1 MSGQTIRPVAPPC
14 GDGGRGNRLFA
25 VPRLLERLLHRDGG
39 ADAAPQ
45 HTRMERRI
53 TMKRTVLMAMI
64 AVGLTF
70 VAAVADA
77 QVKKGKTRPAT
88 TKQLMSGVVQPHC
101 AAIGEAVKQA
111 PADDAAWEKVATH
124 AAVLNEISYTL
135 MEDGRCPDADWANAS
150 TILRTAS
157 DAVLVKALAKDHAG
171 VAAEFAKLTESCG
184 ACHKVHKK

>member
-1 MSGQTIRPVAPPC
+1 
-14 GDGGRGNRLFA
+14 
-25 VPRLLERLLHRDGG
+25 
-39 ADAAPQ
+39 
-45 HTRMERRI
+45 
-53 TMKRTVLMAMI
+53 MKRTVPMALI
-64 AVGLTF
+64 AVGLAF

-88 TKQLMSGVVQPHC
+88 TKQLMSGIVQPHC

-135 MEDGRCPDADWANAS
+135 MDDGRCPDAEWANAS

-157 DAVLVKALAKDHAG
+157 DAVLVKAQAKDHAG
-171 VAAEFAKLTESCG
+171 VSAEFAKLTESCG
-184 ACHKVHKK
+184 VCHKAHKK

>member
-1 MSGQTIRPVAPPC
+1 
-14 GDGGRGNRLFA
+14 
-25 VPRLLERLLHRDGG
+25 
-39 ADAAPQ
+39 
-45 HTRMERRI
+45 
-53 TMKRTVLMAMI
+53 MKRIMLVAGV
-64 AVGLTF
+64 AVALTL

-77 QVKKGKTRPAT
+77 QVKKGKARPAT
-88 TKQLMSGVVQPHC
+88 TKQLMSGIVQPHC

-135 MEDGRCPDADWANAS
+135 MDDGRCPDADWANAS

-184 ACHKVHKK
+184 TCHKAHKK

>member
-1 MSGQTIRPVAPPC
+1 
-14 GDGGRGNRLFA
+14 
-25 VPRLLERLLHRDGG
+25 
-39 ADAAPQ
+39 
-45 HTRMERRI
+45 
-53 TMKRTVLMAMI
+53 MKRTILVAGVAL
-64 AVGLTF
+64 GLVM

-88 TKQLMSGVVQPHC
+88 TKQLMSGIIQPHC

-111 PADDAAWEKVATH
+111 PADDGAWEKLATH

-135 MEDGRCPDADWANAS
+135 MDDGRCPDADWANAS

-157 DAVLVKALAKDHAG
+157 DAVLAKAVAKDHAG

>member
-1 MSGQTIRPVAPPC
+1 
-14 GDGGRGNRLFA
+14 
-25 VPRLLERLLHRDGG
+25 
-39 ADAAPQ
+39 
-45 HTRMERRI
+45 
-53 TMKRTVLMAMI
+53 MKRIMLVAGV
-64 AVGLTF
+64 AVALTL

-88 TKQLMSGVVQPHC
+88 TKQLMGGIVQPHC

-135 MEDGRCPDADWANAS
+135 MDDGRCPDADWANAS

-157 DAVLVKALAKDHAG
+157 DAVLVKATSSVRALFRA
-171 VAAEFAKLTESCG
+171 
-184 ACHKVHKK
+184 

>member
-1 MSGQTIRPVAPPC
+1 
-14 GDGGRGNRLFA
+14 
-25 VPRLLERLLHRDGG
+25 
-39 ADAAPQ
+39 
-45 HTRMERRI
+45 
-53 TMKRTVLMAMI
+53 MKRSILVAMA
-64 AVGLTF
+64 AVGLILIS
-70 VAAVADA
+70 AVADA
-77 QVKKGKTRPAT
+77 QVKKGKVRPAT

-111 PADDAAWEKVATH
+111 PADDAAWEKLATH

-135 MEDGRCPDADWANAS
+135 MDDGRCPDADWANAS
-150 TILRTAS
+150 TMLRTAS